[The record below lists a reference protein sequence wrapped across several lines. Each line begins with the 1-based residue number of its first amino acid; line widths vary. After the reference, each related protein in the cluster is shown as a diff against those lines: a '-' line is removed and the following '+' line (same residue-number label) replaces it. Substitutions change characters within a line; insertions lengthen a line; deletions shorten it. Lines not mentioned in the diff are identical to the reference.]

1 MHASIKKSTADLT
14 RDTVVGI
21 FPDEQSAR
29 EVSGD
34 LINRGFGRG
43 NIHLSSEMA
52 GGVGPDGGIMD
63 WLRSL
68 FGSDSDEELGH
79 YAEAVRR
86 GRSIVVATVDRANRD
101 RVADIMNDHGAID
114 IDREVASYRA
124 AGYTGYDPNAGPYTP
139 PEAATATLPLQEP
152 GPSGG
157 EIAQEDLEG
166 GKQVIQ
172 RGGVRVYTQVARKL

>member
-1 MHASIKKSTADLT
+1 MTFSPAKIKPGPPINGAWTFEIQFGAHATLSVQLGKLPGEVLYKFTGCGKKLSFYRDCIWPSQVRFTIRAGTGSSQTTAPWRGPIADNFFRRPVMHASIKKSTADLT

-63 WLRSL
+63 
-68 FGSDSDEELGH
+68 
-79 YAEAVRR
+79 
-86 GRSIVVATVDRANRD
+86 
-101 RVADIMNDHGAID
+101 
-114 IDREVASYRA
+114 
-124 AGYTGYDPNAGPYTP
+124 
-139 PEAATATLPLQEP
+139 
-152 GPSGG
+152 
-157 EIAQEDLEG
+157 
-166 GKQVIQ
+166 
-172 RGGVRVYTQVARKL
+172 